1 MLHFKLF
8 KIDFV
13 LLSNLSIIELFMKKL
28 IVIVAFFLSFSSIVN
43 AQTET
48 PTTWS
53 STFEK
58 INETEYD
65 LILKA
70 DIIPGWHLYSQFT
83 SEGGSLPII
92 IKKGNATEEFKLVG
106 KAVESDTIKKFSDV
120 FEVYESYF
128 DNSAVLKQRIV
139 LNNESINEVNLNL
152 TGQVCKEINGVCIQ
166 IDEDFIFTLK
176 GKASKKTTVVLDERS
191 KLLSAKLQLDLKNTE
206 LLKSGNNSNSD
217 ENSSLLNILLL
228 GFFGGLLALLTPC
241 VFPMIPLTVSF
252 FTKQSKTKRKGISNA
267 ILYGLF
273 IVIIYI
279 LLSLPFHFIDS
290 LDPEIL
296 NNISTN
302 VWLNIFFFVI
312 LIFFAFSFFGYYELT
327 LPSSWGDKM
336 DSASG
341 IGGII
346 GIFFMALTLAIV
358 SFSCTGPILGS
369 LLAGSL
375 TSDGGA
381 MQLTAGMSGFGLA
394 LALPFALFALFPSWL
409 NSMPKS
415 GGWLNTTKVVLGFL
429 ELAFA
434 FKFLSNADLVEHWGI
449 LKREIFIGIWI
460 LIFVG
465 LTLYLFAKIKFPH
478 DSPLKKLSFSRVSF
492 GILVAAFVVYLI
504 PGTMKTPTW
513 NLSLLSGF
521 PPPQFYSIYE
531 TETDCPLGLN
541 CFKDFDEGLQY
552 ATKNNKPILL
562 DFTGWA
568 CVNCR
573 KMEENV
579 WVENDIFTLI
589 NEDYVLISLYVDD
602 RKKLSENAQFNFI
615 KKNGNLKRIET
626 IGDKW
631 ATFQAI
637 NFKTAS
643 QPYYVLMSPD
653 LEVLHSAQQYT
664 DRDTYYNWLKEG
676 LDTFKKSSK
685 NLFK

>member
-1 MLHFKLF
+1 
-8 KIDFV
+8 
-13 LLSNLSIIELFMKKL
+13 MKKL
-28 IVIVAFFLSFSSIVN
+28 LLVYILFFSFSSIVY

-48 PTTWS
+48 PVTWS
-53 STFEK
+53 SSFEK

-65 LILKA
+65 LILTA
-70 DIIPGWHLYSQFT
+70 TIIPGWHLYSQHT
-83 SEGGSLPII
+83 EEGGSLPII
-92 IKKGNATEEFKLVG
+92 IRKGAETEDFKLLG
-106 KAVESDTIKKFSDV
+106 KAIESDTIKKYSPV

-128 DNSAVLKQRIV
+128 ENKAILKQRIAV
-139 LNNESINEVNLNL
+139 NTASVNEVSLNL
-152 TGQVCKEINGVCIQ
+152 TGQVCKEVNGVCIQ
-166 IDEDFIFTLK
+166 IDEDFTFTLK
-176 GKASKKTTVVLDERS
+176 GKATEKEKVVLDEKS
-191 KLLSAKLQLDLKNTE
+191 KTLSKKLQLDLKNSA
-206 LLKSGNNSNSD
+206 LLKNANDSNSD
-217 ENSSLLNILLL
+217 ENSSLLNIFIL

-252 FTKQSKTKRKGISNA
+252 FTKQSHNKKKGISNA

-279 LLSLPFHFIDS
+279 LLSIPFHFLDS

-302 VWLNIFFFVI
+302 VWLNIFFFAI
-312 LIFFAFSFFGYYELT
+312 LVFFAFSFFGYYELT
-327 LPSSWGDKM
+327 LPASWGNKM

-346 GIFFMALTLAIV
+346 GVFFMALTLAIV

-375 TSDGGA
+375 SSDGGA

-394 LALPFALFALFPSWL
+394 LALPFALFALFPGWL
-409 NSMPKS
+409 NSLPKS

-434 FKFLSNADLVEHWGI
+434 FKFLSNSDLVEHWGI

-460 LIFVG
+460 VIFVG
-465 LTLYLFAKIKFPH
+465 LALYLFAKIKFKH
-478 DSPLKKLSFSRVSF
+478 DSPIKKLSFSRISF
-492 GILVAAFVVYLI
+492 GILVVAFVVYLI
-504 PGTMKTPTW
+504 PGTMKNPTW

-531 TETDCPLGLN
+531 KDTDCPLGLN

-552 ATKNNKPILL
+552 ATENNKPILL

-579 WVENDIFTLI
+579 WVENDIFRLI

-602 RKKLSENAQFNFI
+602 KKELPENDQFNFI
-615 KKNGNLKRIET
+615 KKNGRLKKIQT
-626 IGDKW
+626 VGDKW
-631 ATFQAI
+631 ATFQVI

-653 LEVLHSAQQYT
+653 LEILHIAQQYT

-676 LDTFKKSSK
+676 LEKFKKSSK
-685 NLFK
+685 K